1 MIETFRDKVVLKSA
15 PLSDLLRDGVAK
27 FTKRGHG
34 RVYAKITFEV
44 PVKAA
49 LVKDTAPEYW
59 EGGDNVAGKRFDEW
73 GVK

>member
-49 LVKDTAPEYW
+49 LVKDMAPEYW
-59 EGGDNVAGKRFDEW
+59 DSSERGL
-73 GVK
+73 